1 MCRLTM
7 CLAMCLLFALSMGL
21 LLAAPRP
28 EPSPQ
33 AASPGPAASSQE
45 PLPTADAFA
54 FLEKCLE
61 RYDQMGIR
69 GYRVIFQKQERLGGR
84 LQPTEVIEVSF
95 RAKPYSVFMRWL
107 RGTRK
112 IDKVLYVEGEND
124 DKVLVHPIGLAG
136 VFVKYVTRNPEGPEA
151 REEGRYSV
159 KDFGLKKTLERTLRD
174 FKTAQ
179 KKGAQTTDLGVRKVR
194 EAGDRLCYTLRQ
206 TSPVPDAAGVSDA
219 TVYIDKET
227 WFQIGTVLKGD
238 GKLMGD
244 YYYREIQLNPDF
256 EPDQF
261 QPAALNR

>member
-1 MCRLTM
+1 VCRLTM
-7 CLAMCLLFALSMGL
+7 CLTMCLLLALSMSL
-21 LLAAPRP
+21 LMAAPRP
-28 EPSPQ
+28 EPPAQAPSP
-33 AASPGPAASSQE
+33 ASATFSQE
-45 PLPTADAFA
+45 PLPAADALA

-69 GYRVIFQKQERLGGR
+69 GYRLIFQKQERLKGT
-84 LQPTEVIEVSF
+84 LQPTEVTEVFF

-107 RGTRK
+107 RGARK
-112 IDKVLYVEGEND
+112 TDKVLYVEGQND
-124 DKVLVHPIGLAG
+124 DKVLVHPTGVAG
-136 VFVKYVTRNPEGPEA
+136 MFVRYVPRDPEGSEA

-159 KDFGLKKTLERTLRD
+159 KDFGLKKTVERTLRD

-179 KKGAQTTDLGVRKVR
+179 TKGAQTAYLGVRKVR

-206 TSPVPDAAGVSDA
+206 TSPVPDATGVSDA

-244 YYYREIQLNPDF
+244 YYYRDIQLNPAF

-261 QPAALNR
+261 QPAALSR

>member
-21 LLAAPRP
+21 LMAAPRR
-28 EPSPQ
+28 EPSAQGSAPTS
-33 AASPGPAASSQE
+33 ATASPE
-45 PLPTADAFA
+45 PLPAADALA

-61 RYDQMGIR
+61 RYDQTGIR
-69 GYRVIFQKQERLGGR
+69 GYHLIFQKQERLNGT
-84 LQPTEVIEVSF
+84 LQPTEVTEVFF

-107 RGTRK
+107 KGARK
-112 IDKVLYVEGEND
+112 TDKVLYVEGQND
-124 DKVLVHPIGLAG
+124 DKVLVHPTGVAG
-136 VFVKYVTRNPEGPEA
+136 MFVKYVTRDPEGSEA

-159 KDFGLKKTLERTLRD
+159 KTFGLKNTLERTLRD
-174 FKTAQ
+174 WKTAQ
-179 KKGAQTTDLGVRKVR
+179 KKGAQTAYLGVRKVR

-206 TSPVPDAAGVSDA
+206 TSPVPDAAGISDA
-219 TVYIDKET
+219 MVYIDKET

-244 YYYREIQLNPDF
+244 YYYREIQLNPEF

-261 QPAALNR
+261 KPTALSR